1 MPYAATACQLPHAR
15 TPDSRQKSTPKLGTQ
30 CLYVAPACQ
39 WLTTTT
45 GRIALDGHSW
55 MTAVHWVADPKNK
68 RYTPTRTHGPRS
80 MNVTTIVIA
89 QELANLKVCRPG
101 IAYLARKA
109 KCSERTVEYHLG
121 MLREAGLLAYRSK
134 GGRVARG
141 VDEASVYERIIPAA
155 FDEAL
160 GIRTTGEGVQRR
172 PAGIAESGRKTIGKL
187 AKKAARKVRRPR
199 RRTPVSG
206 GARCTLMEGGTSG
219 SSSTGRSI
227 PPSETGLASGSSSHP
242 APKKATSGPRK
253 LNRVGRRYQLAQEL
267 ITNVPWLS
275 MASAPRIAWIAR
287 HCADAGWTWREV
299 QAAAEENNPID
310 PADARRPSG
319 LLAYRLKGVH
329 LLYADPAARCL
340 MVTAWEDSRA
350 QEHFRHAGY
359 DQAASP
365 ITVTDTALEAMRTI
379 NAVLQPAPA
388 TADCTEHEEGRLGIE
403 TLTRAEVLEHRAFA
417 AADPEYVTTML
428 LVLGDVDTRR
438 LLTHR
443 LVDQALTLLR
453 LNTPALANAF

>member
-1 MPYAATACQLPHAR
+1 MQYRTPTCQLERANDG
-15 TPDSRQKSTPKLGTQ
+15 DSRQKSTPKLGTQ
-30 CLYVAPACQ
+30 CLHVAPSCQ

-45 GRIALDGHSW
+45 GRTATDGHSW
-55 MTAVHWVADPKNK
+55 MTAVHWAADPKKK
-68 RYTPTRTHGPRS
+68 RYTAIRTHGPRS

-141 VDEASVYERIIPAA
+141 VDEASVYERVIPDA

-160 GIRTTGEGVQRR
+160 EIRTVGEGVQRR
-172 PAGIAESGRKTIGKL
+172 PVGIAESGRKLIGKL

-206 GARCTLMEGGTSG
+206 GERCTLMKGGTSG

-227 PPSETGLASGSSSHP
+227 PPSETRLASGSSSHP
-242 APKKATSGPRK
+242 TQKKATCGPRK
-253 LNRVGRRYQLAQEL
+253 LNKVGRRYQLAQEL
-267 ITNVPWLS
+267 IANVPWLQR
-275 MASAPRIAWIAR
+275 ASVARISWIAR

-299 QAAAEENNPID
+299 QAAAEEHSPID

-319 LLAYRLKGVH
+319 LLAHRIKGVH
-329 LLYADPAARCL
+329 LLYADPASRRL

-365 ITVTDTALEAMRTI
+365 VAVTNTALEAMRTI
-379 NAVLQPAPA
+379 NAVLQPAA
-388 TADCTEHEEGRLGIE
+388 AAEDCTEHAEGPLDIE

-443 LVDQALTLLR
+443 IVDQALVAARPVHT
-453 LNTPALANAF
+453 NAF